1 MTEEKAVAPV
11 AKKVVAK
18 KQVAKAKVPVVKKKP
33 VAEKKVAK
41 KVAEPAALPTKEK
54 AAPSVEKKV
63 VTKKKVVPAKVPVA
77 EPKVVAAKK
86 VAKTEAKPVKKPV
99 AAKKV
104 EQKVAEKLASAE
116 KKVVPKEK
124 AAEPAV
130 APVKEEKVA
139 EEAAPA
145 VEKKP
150 VAEEKVAPKVAKP
163 TRREWTGN
171 PMLKPIIEKVT
182 VNMSVGQSGRP
193 LEQAETV
200 LKQLTNQKPSKRK
213 AKKTIREFGIRK
225 GESIACLVTLRD
237 EKAEEFLRKAFYAI
251 DKKLS
256 KYCFDRQGNFSF
268 GIKEHIDI
276 PGTKYAPELGIHGMD
291 VSVSLGRAGYRVK
304 RRHRVKSK
312 LGKGHLLTANEA
324 ILFIKDEFDVE
335 IM

>member
-1 MTEEKAVAPV
+1 LAEEKAVAPV
-11 AKKVVAK
+11 KKKVVAE
-18 KQVAKAKVPVVKKKP
+18 KQAAKAKVPVVKKKP

-63 VTKKKVVPAKVPVA
+63 VTKKKVVPAKVPAA

-86 VAKTEAKPVKKPV
+86 VAKTEAKLVKKPV

-104 EQKVAEKLASAE
+104 EQKVAEKPASAE
-116 KKVVPKEK
+116 KKVVPKET
-124 AAEPAV
+124 ATEPAV

-139 EEAAPA
+139 EEVAPA

-150 VAEEKVAPKVAKP
+150 VAEKKVAPKIVKP
-163 TRREWTGN
+163 PRKEWTGN

-237 EKAEEFLRKAFYAI
+237 EKAEVFLRKAFYAI

-276 PGTKYAPELGIHGMD
+276 PGTKYSPELGIHGMD

-312 LGKGHLLTANEA
+312 LGKGHLLTPDEA